1 MPEFGAVTQ
10 PVLGMTICAGPTPIQ
25 SAVTQQV
32 KVAAEPSRQTQAIAL
47 RARWMRHIGMSEEEI
62 AELCDPSKYPADLSE
77 EVENLVALGLAV
89 AY

>member
-10 PVLGMTICAGPTPIQ
+10 PVLGITVCVGPTPIQ

-32 KVAAEPSRQTQAIAL
+32 KVAAEPSRQSLAIGI

-77 EVENLVALGLAV
+77 EVDNLLALGLTV
-89 AY
+89 EC